1 MARNEMGGDW
11 QYYRLEKR
19 LDNIE
24 DLMGEILRR
33 LGSLEYS
40 GVVNGEEYNIK
51 LDKKNRWDKLQE
63 TMPKYDGDGKKLV

>member
-1 MARNEMGGDW
+1 MGGDW

-40 GVVNGEEYNIK
+40 SVINGEEYNIK